1 MQRGG
6 RAATGCSRKDQ
17 HYYRPARI
25 LQPYQNMT
33 AYSEHTFQ
41 PFSIFDRN
49 RVARRNWLHLL
60 GTVSS
65 TVEFHKLQCLVDSP
79 VATVDEASCFV
90 DLSVMSISV

>member
-1 MQRGG
+1 MCSEEAERPQG
-6 RAATGCSRKDQ
+6 AA
-17 HYYRPARI
+17 ARTNTTI
-25 LQPYQNMT
+25 DRHAQPYQNMT